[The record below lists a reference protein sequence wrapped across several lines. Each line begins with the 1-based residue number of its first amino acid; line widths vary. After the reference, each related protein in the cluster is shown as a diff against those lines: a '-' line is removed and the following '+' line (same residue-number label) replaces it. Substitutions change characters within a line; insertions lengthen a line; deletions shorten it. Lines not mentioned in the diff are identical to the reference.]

1 MTTINRQ
8 VAADEDDAFDY
19 DPTSQAEGSNFL
31 WMSYTDSTILNTAMR
46 FLNITISQGDLIEDG
61 TVIQVKPNGT
71 LYDNPAID
79 IYAEDADNPGAIEG
93 GTELFTR
100 TKTTAFVNW
109 TAVDNPP
116 GFSDSPG
123 IKTVIQEVIDRGG
136 WSSGNALV
144 IITDNTGSTALFMSD
159 DYQASPADAV
169 KLVIIFTAGGTP
181 ALRSQRLKS
190 GVGR

>member
-8 VAADEDDAFDY
+8 VAADEDDAYDY
-19 DPTSQAEGSNFL
+19 NPTAQNEGSNFL
-31 WMSYTDSTILNTAMR
+31 WMSYFDSTVLGAAMR

-71 LYDNPAID
+71 FYDSPAID

-93 GTELFTR
+93 GIELFTR

-144 IITDNTGSTALFMSD
+144 IITDNTSSTKLFMSD
-159 DYQASPADAV
+159 DYQGVMGNAV
-169 KLVIIFTAGGTP
+169 KLVIIFTAGGVP